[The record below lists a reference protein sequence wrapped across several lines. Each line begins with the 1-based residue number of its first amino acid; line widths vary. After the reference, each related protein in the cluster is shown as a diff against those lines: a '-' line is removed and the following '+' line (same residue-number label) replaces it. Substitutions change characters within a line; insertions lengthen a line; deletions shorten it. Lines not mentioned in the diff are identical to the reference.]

1 MHITFVYMCV
11 LVYVYICTCVCICV
25 CVCVCVCVMMMNR
38 TMHSKRNRS
47 LHPWIAHQKKNINI
61 MGNTVKAAADWR
73 ARLHA
78 MQADPR
84 ARCAHAPRSS
94 ISWKSGP

>member
-1 MHITFVYMCV
+1 MCV
-11 LVYVYICTCVCICV
+11 HLCV
-25 CVCVCVCVMMMNR
+25 CVCVCVCVMMMMMNR

-61 MGNTVKAAADWR
+61 MVNTVKAAADWR